1 MKKKFLALVMTLSM
15 VLSLVPM
22 TALAT
27 GDSTTSV
34 TQEGQS
40 AGADANGSNQEGGSN
55 ADSDSTTTSDGGSTD
70 TFKDSNTNPENKDEN
85 QNGEPG
91 STGGTTPGGP
101 SEPDAGTT
109 EGGENAPIAVPTEE
123 LIFDKDKG
131 VIKGIEATWLDE
143 NKDKLLSVT
152 IPAEIGGVAVTSIGQ
167 YAFQAK
173 NTALTNHPQ
182 VAAVDFKNATNLEKI
197 DNQAFHYSPVTSI
210 DLSKTKVKTIGKFAF
225 GSCTSLET
233 FIFPDTL
240 TSLGNSDGASVF
252 TDCKSLKV
260 MRLAN
265 SLEGVVF
272 ALPENLTY
280 IGNYTFKDCFADGVD
295 AKVVIP
301 TSVATLGK
309 GAFYDKHITQIIIN
323 RKHNAFGGGSVY
335 DSDAIRIPDGTNCM
349 IIFPDKYT
357 YGSFTGYSST
367 EQNAMTYPVQVK
379 FFINTWQSEYHLNDR
394 LLGYQK
400 NANTGFWEF
409 DDSYALPEAPA
420 SSVEQKPGYDYIS
433 GWSGTD
439 GANKAFTLQNDK
451 PLHVTPRPDGTVR
464 VTSGQG
470 TYVLQNPTISYLYL
484 VDGKSKPVDADQPFT
499 VTIGDGKKHTL
510 GVQVSHPLL
519 LSEQGNKKGEYVYFE
534 YCWWDEGY
542 FADNGTTM
550 TVNGPRSTEEPKLF
564 STAETDRELHR
575 VWVKDNTIPI
585 TKIDHARTDNNY
597 YLVEICGYI
606 VKDGGDPVRFYQ
618 SSNNF
623 IHFGF
628 GENVATVKNYY
639 TLQVN
644 VDEVRII
651 TATAGDNGA
660 ISPTG
665 EVAVPKGESQT
676 FQITPNDGYHIQDV
690 KVDDKSVGAVKEYTF
705 KDVTE
710 PHTIHATFA
719 RNSSGGSHKPTVT
732 IPDDVPTGLNG
743 KDHYAYVVGYP
754 DGMVYPQKN
763 ITRAEVAT
771 IFFRLL
777 EDETREANMTKSNGY
792 NDMKEGA
799 WYTCAVSTLSKMG
812 IIKGYEDGSFKP
824 DASISRAEFAAI
836 AARFDPDGDTT
847 PATFSDVSSHWA
859 KDEIS
864 IAANHG
870 WIKGYEDG
878 SFKPDQKIT
887 RAETMTLV
895 NRVLKRLP
903 ETKDD
908 LHKDMKTWPDNQN
921 ESAWFYLAVQEA
933 TNSHYQKLK
942 KDGTHEKWE
951 SMRETRDWAALE
963 K

>member
-27 GDSTTSV
+27 GDNQVDTVAAGETTNAG
-34 TQEGQS
+34 TNEGSQDS
-40 AGADANGSNQEGGSN
+40 GSPTGGDNAGSGDN
-55 ADSDSTTTSDGGSTD
+55 TD
-70 TFKDSNTNPENKDEN
+70 TNKAPDTNAGDKDEN
-85 QNGEPG
+85 KNDKSENPD
-91 STGGTTPGGP
+91 GTAPDGP
-101 SEPDAGTT
+101 SKPDAGTT
-109 EGGENAPIAVPTEE
+109 EGGENTLIAVPTKK
-123 LIFDKDKG
+123 LKFDNG
-131 VIKGIEATWLDE
+131 VIKGIDAEWLAE
-143 NKDKLLSVT
+143 NTDKPLSVT
-152 IPAEIGGVAVTSIGQ
+152 IPAEIGGVAVTTIGES
-167 YAFQAK
+167 AFNGK
-173 NTALTNHPQ
+173 K
-182 VAAVDFKNATNLEKI
+182 VVAVDFSKAANLEKI
-197 DNQAFHYSPVTSI
+197 DNQAFMHSPVTSV
-210 DLSKTKVKTIGKFAF
+210 DLSNTKVTTIGKFAF
-225 GSCTSLET
+225 GECTSLET

-240 TSLGNSDGASVF
+240 KSLGNSEGASVF

-265 SLEGVVF
+265 SPEGVVF

-280 IGNYTFKDCFADGVD
+280 IGKYTFKDCFADGVD

-301 TSVATLGK
+301 TSVATLGE

-323 RKHNAFGGGSVY
+323 KKYDAWSGGSLY
-335 DSDAIRIPDGTNCM
+335 DSSAIRIPDGTNCM
-349 IIFPDKYT
+349 IIFPDKST
-357 YGSFTGYSST
+357 YESFTGYSST
-367 EQNAMTYPVQVK
+367 ERNAMTYPVEVK
-379 FFINTWQSEYHLNDR
+379 FLINTWQSEYHLNDR

-420 SSVEQKPGYDYIS
+420 SSAEQKPGYDYIG

-439 GANKAFTLQNDK
+439 NANKAFTLQNDK
-451 PLHVTPRPDGTVR
+451 PLHVTPRLDGSVR

-470 TYVLQNPTISYLYL
+470 TYVLQNPTISYL

-499 VTIGDGKKHTL
+499 VTIGDGKEHTL

-519 LSEQGNKKGEYVYFE
+519 LSEQDNEEEGEYVYFE

-542 FADNGTTM
+542 FADNGTAM
-550 TVNGPRSTEEPKLF
+550 TVNGPRSTKEPKLF
-564 STAETDRELHR
+564 SKAETDRKLHR

-585 TKIDHARTDNNY
+585 TKTDHARTDHNY

-606 VKDGGDPVRFYQ
+606 VKNGVPVRFYQ

-623 IHFGF
+623 IHFGSS
-628 GENVATVKNYY
+628 EDDATVNNYY

-651 TATAGDNGA
+651 TATAGDNGKITPA
-660 ISPTG
+660 G

-690 KVDDKSVGAVKEYTF
+690 KVDDQSVGAVKEYKF
-705 KDVTE
+705 ENVTE
-710 PHTIHATFA
+710 AHKIHATFA

-777 EDETREANMTKSNGY
+777 KDETREANMTKSNGY
-792 NDMKEGA
+792 NDMKDGA

-836 AARFDPDGDTT
+836 AARFDPDGDKT

-942 KDGTHEKWE
+942 KDGIHETWE